1 MLSPSAPAGAGS
13 GPAQPRRTRINM
25 KMTTKTTK
33 AKKTSRSTQ
42 TQRPMTIA
50 DGLLAVR
57 RFYDALCL
65 EYDLELAESQPD
77 LQGLYEIQ
85 QEIAELERLA
95 PWLKPAL

>member
-13 GPAQPRRTRINM
+13 GPAQPRRTRV
-25 KMTTKTTK
+25 KTKTKTTK
-33 AKKTSRSTQ
+33 TKKMSGQTQ

-50 DGLLAVR
+50 DGLLAAR